1 MDDEILTIL
10 GLTNTIILNQ
20 KKMEL
25 VYTTSVHGKSFQKLV
40 DQLTGYSA
48 PLIFLLK
55 IKFHTIEEDNQIG
68 ILGAFTNC

>member
-55 IKFHTIEEDNQIG
+55 I
-68 ILGAFTNC
+68 